1 MKGLNSF
8 DFLKSLD
15 FRLIFFEKPNIFKPQ
30 IYPKGECKSL
40 RRYDGKTVV
49 QSHAQKLDFKK
60 SGNDSKT
67 ELEML

>member
-15 FRLIFFEKPNIFKPQ
+15 FRLIFFELTFFFKHQ
-30 IYPKGECKSL
+30 FYPKGEYKSL
-40 RRYDGKTVV
+40 RKYDGKSVG
-49 QSHAQKLDFKK
+49 QSCAQKLDFKK

-67 ELEML
+67 ELKML